1 MYTDTKQMS
10 VIIITNDLYL
20 CCNTSH
26 KLSGTTNYRIAG
38 TFEGEN
44 FHGLLAC
51 AVPKNTMP
59 PNFAEKTFANNHKT
73 AKFAKVFSLKSFP
86 LSVSLPM
93 ISINASNRQF
103 GVF

>member
-38 TFEGEN
+38 DFRGRKLSWIACLCRAKEHHAPKFRGEN
-44 FHGLLAC
+44 FR
-51 AVPKNTMP
+51 
-59 PNFAEKTFANNHKT
+59 E
-73 AKFAKVFSLKSFP
+73 
-86 LSVSLPM
+86 
-93 ISINASNRQF
+93 
-103 GVF
+103 